1 MSVVLLLLL
10 ASGVPHGPPI
20 HGDNLSPQPTSVQS
34 ATADGHTAVQPL
46 LDTASG
52 GALCASLT
60 AHLPATERTCE
71 TSANRSSAGRPPLV
85 IVAGEGKTGT
95 SSVAL
100 ALAMLGLRAQH
111 NTLVYTC
118 LDGSDGPC
126 TQLRQGSSPHNPFGE
141 LTTMPLRDYSSYDY
155 CRNFDFLD
163 SYADTP
169 MSTLT
174 PFIVAA
180 NGPGTKVILTVRSP
194 EAWAKRRAGWWR
206 ETGWDDAA
214 PFAPFTHG
222 NSPLAESTPTALDV
236 DDRWSARGIHRRS
249 PAALELLYTAQL
261 AMYSC
266 LVPPEDLLVVD
277 VAAESGDAPRLWAK
291 LASFLQRP
299 TTGLNVSHFPRD
311 DPLNCSASEIK
322 EKDAL
327 DMSGDLPTC
336 SFY

>member
-1 MSVVLLLLL
+1 MSVVLLMLL
-10 ASGVPHGPPI
+10 ASGVPHGPPV

-34 ATADGHTAVQPL
+34 ASADVQPP

-52 GALCASLT
+52 SALCASLRGQ
-60 AHLPATERTCE
+60 LPRTKHRCE

-111 NTLVYTC
+111 NSLVYKC
-118 LDGSDGPC
+118 VDGSDGPC
-126 TQLRQGSSPHNPFGE
+126 MQLQQGSNPHNPFSE
-141 LTTMPLRDYSSYDY
+141 LMTLPLRHYSSYDY

-163 SYADTP
+163 SYADMP
-169 MSTLT
+169 MSTFT

-214 PFAPFTHG
+214 PFAPFLRG
-222 NSPLAESTPTALDV
+222 NGAPAVVPALLDV
-236 DDRWSARGIHRRS
+236 EDSWGARGVYQKS
-249 PAALELLYTAQL
+249 PAALEVLYTAQL

-266 LVPPEDLLVVD
+266 LVAPEDLLVVD

-311 DPLNCSASEIK
+311 DPFNCSASEIT
-322 EKDAL
+322 EIAAL
-327 DMSGDLPTC
+327 DMSGELPKC